1 MNNFIAMRSFLVYLL
16 DSISSAYNYKNKSTN
31 FKKYILGVKIKKEIL
46 LLYIP
51 TVSKNSKRFS

>member
-16 DSISSAYNYKNKSTN
+16 DSISSANNYKNKSTN
-31 FKKYILGVKIKKEIL
+31 FREYILGVKIKKEIL

>member
-16 DSISSAYNYKNKSTN
+16 DSISSAYNYKNKRTN

-46 LLYIP
+46 FMYIP
-51 TVSKNSKRFS
+51 TLFYFS